1 MATNRIHAFNTHYEI
16 YDYRIGEN
24 RELEKSMTYRDFQA
38 YTSYPKYMYDS
49 VNSTLYIP
57 RGFDPFI
64 LEQWNGKPVTMEEN
78 NSHVERIFYNMKKP
92 PRNED
97 QQKAIR
103 FLTGQG
109 EFSSMKLSPQK
120 VLIMPPGTGKTYCAI
135 AAIQQMAMRAMIIMH
150 TQTLK
155 DQWVERISECTSMG
169 GPNIVEL
176 KSSDQ
181 LHGYVKKKPSP
192 NQKVFITTR
201 SLLISYCDRYGINAL
216 SAVLE
221 RMGIGI
227 KVFDEAHKEYT
238 RTLFIDYV
246 TNVKYTFYLTATF
259 QLSNYGD
266 NQVFQR
272 AFNIVP
278 KLKIKSN
285 KSAEHIIYLAVLF
298 NSRPNTMEEIRV
310 AKTKRGLNRH
320 SYIAYEM
327 EKGILA
333 KEVEYIMDY
342 FINRKKMKGKS
353 LILSPKKS
361 SCDYFKEV
369 GDVAVHGLQSSCSF
383 YTGNKVDNYKH
394 YDIISATAQMLGTG
408 EDIPDLRFMHNT
420 EPIASLPNTDQFSGR
435 LRPFYYM
442 GEMKDTYYIE
452 YIDIGFEKAYEWYK
466 NREKLLKKK
475 VKEVKV
481 LNHVGLFN

>member
-1 MATNRIHAFNTHYEI
+1 MEEKKQIRIYHTHIEVYP
-16 YDYRIGEN
+16 YKLGEN
-24 RELEKSMTYRDFQA
+24 KYIEKLLSVWIDAEYRFDPIGFHV
-38 YTSYPKYMYDS
+38 YND
-49 VNSTLYIP
+49 VLYVP
-57 RGFDPFI
+57 RGFNIYI
-64 LEQWNGKPVTMEEN
+64 LQKEFNTRAFMNRMNDEYSMTRSYSMLFPPKNRIQEE
-78 NSHVERIFYNMKKP
+78 SI
-92 PRNED
+92 D
-97 QQKAIR
+97 
-103 FLTGQG
+103 FLTGEG
-109 EFSSMKLSPQK
+109 EFKSASKYSQQA
-120 VLIMPPGTGKTYCAI
+120 LILDTGDGKTYATI
-135 AAIQQMAMRAMIIMH
+135 NSIIKLRMRAIIITHQDKIKMQWINTFIEKTNVPDNELCNISGSDVILDIMTGEFDNKSFYFVNH
-150 TQTLK
+150 QTLQSYGK
-155 DQWVERISECTSMG
+155 Q
-169 GPNIVEL
+169 
-176 KSSDQ
+176 
-181 LHGYVKKKPSP
+181 HGWDTIHDLFKK
-192 NQKVFITTR
+192 
-201 SLLISYCDRYGINAL
+201 
-216 SAVLE
+216 
-221 RMGIGI
+221 MGIGI

-298 NSRPNTMEEIRV
+298 NSRPNTMEEMRV
-310 AKTKRGLNRH
+310 AKTKRGSNRH

-342 FINRKKMKGKS
+342 FINQKKMKGKS

-408 EDIPDLRFMHNT
+408 EDIPELRFMHNT

-481 LNHVGLFN
+481 LNQLD